1 MGSTSEAARVLFR
14 RSGGLLAGPP
24 LELDVAHDE
33 LDPAGAE
40 ALAHVLGGDGPA
52 RFAALPGQGAG
63 ADEYRY
69 DLAIRRG
76 DDVVSLGFD
85 ESRLPPE
92 LLPLVEALEQRAL
105 EGPPGHR

>member
-1 MGSTSEAARVLFR
+1 LGSTSEAVRVHFR
-14 RSGGLLAGPP
+14 RSGGLLGGPP
-24 LELDVAHDE
+24 LELDVTQDE

-40 ALAHVLGGDGPA
+40 ALAHVLSGDGPG
-52 RFAALPGQGAG
+52 RFAGLPGQSTG

-76 DDVVSLGFD
+76 DDVVSLRFD

-105 EGPPGHR
+105 ERPPGHR